1 MRMVAALLHA
11 AGKSGW
17 LPLGLV
23 GAAGLLGL
31 VGASIVLWVETVRL
45 IGA

>member
-1 MRMVAALLHA
+1 MRVIAALL
-11 AGKSGW
+11 
-17 LPLGLV
+17 GLA

-31 VGASIVLWVETVRL
+31 VGASIVLWVETMRL

>member
-1 MRMVAALLHA
+1 MRTVAAFLVLL
-11 AGKSGW
+11 
-17 LPLGLV
+17 
-23 GAAGLLGL
+23 GATGLLGL

>member
-1 MRMVAALLHA
+1 MRMVAALL
-11 AGKSGW
+11 GV
-17 LPLGLV
+17 L

-31 VGASIVLWVETVRL
+31 AGASIVLWVETMRL

>member
-1 MRMVAALLHA
+1 MRMVGALLR
-11 AGKSGW
+11 
-17 LPLGLV
+17 LL

-45 IGA
+45 LGA

>member
-1 MRMVAALLHA
+1 MRPVAALL
-11 AGKSGW
+11 
-17 LPLGLV
+17 GLL

-31 VGASIVLWVETVRL
+31 VVAGIVLWVETMRL

>member
-1 MRMVAALLHA
+1 MRTVAAL
-11 AGKSGW
+11 
-17 LPLGLV
+17 LGLV

-31 VGASIVLWVETVRL
+31 VAASIALWVETMPL

>member
-1 MRMVAALLHA
+1 VPDVPRGGGALMRVVAGL
-11 AGKSGW
+11 
-17 LPLGLV
+17 LGLV

-31 VGASIVLWVETVRL
+31 VGASIALWVETVRL